1 MKRNRKIIL
10 NKGIQKYPKGFDV
23 LSQLMEIQHLPSI
36 NANVSYYVEMVE
48 KNEFFQWVNAS
59 DFDISN
65 VKERMIQKEAIAS
78 ASLSPTSYGEFF
90 YKYWLDLII
99 AAAVN
104 YFVHNKSDLEKF
116 SSTNKGHKNLK
127 KQMKLI
133 HKQFSSILLINDD
146 AQKLF
151 YLSLDFLLKRGIES
165 PFLSK
170 KSHEFLAREIMIK
183 IVMYFIYYYVIPDFF
198 ITHTDK
204 LENFSSLKAFN
215 EWEYKQGLI
224 LFKDE
229 LYFVNED
236 LDLQID
242 ALKKEDEN
250 TELLKT
256 LCSILPED
264 KLFAYYAFSSVDG
277 SPKTFEACVSATG
290 RSLMKFNMTDHF
302 VIEASNAV
310 AHRFFG
316 SKIETPSRLQSMAK
330 EMKYAAI
337 KKKKRDSVV
346 PQITVPSLFSTN
358 FEELF

>member
-10 NKGIQKYPKGFDV
+10 NKGVQKYPKDFDV
-23 LSQLMEIQHLPSI
+23 LSQLVEIQNIPSI
-36 NANVSYYVEMVE
+36 NANVPDYVEIVE
-48 KNEFFQWVNAS
+48 KNEFFRWVNVS
-59 DFDISN
+59 DSNISN
-65 VKERMIQKEAIAS
+65 VKDKMIQKEAIAS
-78 ASLSPTSYGEFF
+78 ASMLPTSYGEFF
-90 YKYWLDLII
+90 YKYWLDLVC

-151 YLSLDFLLKRGIES
+151 YLSLDFLLERGIES

-183 IVMYFIYYYVIPDFF
+183 VIMYFIYYSVIPDFF
-198 ITHTDK
+198 IARTDK
-204 LENFSSLKAFN
+204 TESFSGLKAFN
-215 EWEYKQGLI
+215 EWEYKQGIVLSQN
-224 LFKDE
+224 E

-236 LDLQID
+236 QDIQIGE
-242 ALKKEDEN
+242 LKSQGEN

-264 KLFAYYAFSSVDG
+264 KLFAFYAFSSVDG
-277 SPKTFEACVSATG
+277 APKTFEACVSATG
-290 RSLMKFNMTDHF
+290 RSLMKFNMTDNF

-310 AHRFFG
+310 VHRFFD
-316 SKIETPSRLQSMAK
+316 SKIETPSRLQAMAK
-330 EMKYAAI
+330 EMKCAAI
-337 KKKKRDSVV
+337 KKKKRESVL
-346 PQITVPSLFSTN
+346 QHITVPRLFSTN
-358 FEELF
+358 FAEIF